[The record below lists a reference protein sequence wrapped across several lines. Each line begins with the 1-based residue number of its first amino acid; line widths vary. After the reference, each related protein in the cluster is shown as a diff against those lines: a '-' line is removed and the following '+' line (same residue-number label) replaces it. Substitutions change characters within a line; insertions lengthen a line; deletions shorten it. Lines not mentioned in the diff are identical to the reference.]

1 MPSLI
6 HLQFTFLQYSEDQC
20 WKQQEGLHQSKGKQ
34 GPLVKPP
41 HLSVTKSWL
50 LMWDYTMTTKTT
62 NCYQDN
68 NAFLNTALC

>member
-6 HLQFTFLQYSEDQC
+6 SLKFTFLQYSEYQC
-20 WKQQEGLHQSKGKQ
+20 WERQEGLHQSKGKQ
-34 GPLVKPP
+34 GQLVKPP
-41 HLSVTKSWL
+41 HLSVTKSSP

-68 NAFLNTALC
+68 DASLKTASC